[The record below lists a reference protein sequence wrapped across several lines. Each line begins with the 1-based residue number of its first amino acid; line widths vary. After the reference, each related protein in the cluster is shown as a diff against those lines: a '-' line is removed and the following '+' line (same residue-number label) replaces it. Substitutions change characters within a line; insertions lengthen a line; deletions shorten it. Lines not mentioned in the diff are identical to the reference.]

1 MAGESAHEV
10 ARRAREKAERLQRRA
25 ELFERGAEGEQ
36 ATADVLA
43 VLPAGWTALHDVRW
57 PNRRLA
63 NIDHIVVG
71 PGGVFVIDSKNW
83 SGHVSIED
91 GRLRQNGRFRDKAVA
106 GCADAGLAI
115 AEIAGTH
122 ADKVFP
128 VLCFAG
134 QSDVA
139 GWCRDVMVC
148 STDNVTHM
156 LLTRPPVLDAAEV
169 ADTRLRL
176 ATQLQAPA
184 GSVPS
189 TGRTLRPRAVKNPVR
204 TPRGR
209 ARKRARSI
217 VRPIVGL
224 CLLLVLATN
233 GPQFASAVGK
243 VVSDYM
249 TSNLVQPDA
258 CADQSTHARSNAKSA
273 EEAGSSGRERSR
285 QKGTGGVAARD
296 TEIC

>member
-1 MAGESAHEV
+1 MDDLRLLEHLREKGGDMAGESAPEV

-57 PNRRLA
+57 PKRRLA

-122 ADKVFP
+122 ADKIFRSSASP
-128 VLCFAG
+128 GSRMWLAG
-134 QSDVA
+134 
-139 GWCRDVMVC
+139 
-148 STDNVTHM
+148 
-156 LLTRPPVLDAAEV
+156 AA
-169 ADTRLRL
+169 T
-176 ATQLQAPA
+176 
-184 GSVPS
+184 
-189 TGRTLRPRAVKNPVR
+189 
-204 TPRGR
+204 
-209 ARKRARSI
+209 
-217 VRPIVGL
+217 
-224 CLLLVLATN
+224 
-233 GPQFASAVGK
+233 
-243 VVSDYM
+243 
-249 TSNLVQPDA
+249 
-258 CADQSTHARSNAKSA
+258 
-273 EEAGSSGRERSR
+273 
-285 QKGTGGVAARD
+285 
-296 TEIC
+296 